1 MTNKNKDKKSIVN
14 LLDELI
20 NLSNEEMYCEKFV
33 LLTNQLWQAEEY
45 TIYSIIKLFVIKYRR
60 TGILKPYKKSEL
72 QNCFEWEQTQ
82 LNHYLQQAVRHN
94 VLHNNKR
101 KYSLNLENVLVKRVW
116 NFYFKA
122 ANFDHISSTEM
133 VEITSIMKKKQ
144 FLEKQKQSLNV
155 FKENENQLQNSA
167 DFTDFINEIRSIDCD
182 PKDPLLD
189 LCDKKLQ
196 NLIEREF

>member
-1 MTNKNKDKKSIVN
+1 LTNKNKDKKSIVN

-20 NLSNEEMYCEKFV
+20 NLSNEEMHYKKFV
-33 LLTNQLWQAEEY
+33 LLTNQLWQIEEY

-72 QNCFEWEQTQ
+72 QKCFEWEQTQ
-82 LNHYLQQAVRHN
+82 FNHYLQQAVRHN

-101 KYSLNLENVLVKRVW
+101 KYSLNLDNILVKRIW
-116 NFYFKA
+116 NFYFKTA
-122 ANFDHISSTEM
+122 KFDGISSTEM
-133 VEITSIMKKKQ
+133 IEITSIMKKKQ
-144 FLEKQKQSLNV
+144 LLEKQIQSLKM
-155 FKENENQLQNSA
+155 FKENKNQIQNNP

-189 LCDKKLQ
+189 LCEKKLQ
-196 NLIEREF
+196 NLV